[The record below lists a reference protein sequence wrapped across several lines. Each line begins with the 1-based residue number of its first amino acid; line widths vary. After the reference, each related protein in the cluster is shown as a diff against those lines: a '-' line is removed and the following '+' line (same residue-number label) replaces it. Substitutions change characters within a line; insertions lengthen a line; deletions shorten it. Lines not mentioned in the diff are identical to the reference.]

1 MLDLAVAG
9 YGMVCS
15 VGLNAPAACAAIR
28 CVLSNCVETRFMNS
42 GGEWTTAAE
51 VPLETPWRGLAKL
64 ANMGAMAIME
74 ALGGMS
80 QRDINETP
88 LLLCLAEPERP
99 GRIRGQEEFLVKH
112 IQDITGMRFHPQ
124 SAVISRG
131 RVGGSK
137 AIEAAHTLLA
147 TGKCQRCVVAGVDSY
162 LTAETLSAY
171 EKAQRLLTESN
182 SDGFIPGEAGAAVLL
197 TSSKFATNAPITI
210 NGVGFGQENAHIQSE
225 EPLRADGMVQ
235 SIKNALAMSGQ
246 DLGDLDFRICDV
258 SGEQYYFKEA
268 ALALARILRKR
279 KEEFDI
285 WHPAECIGE
294 TGAAIVPI
302 LLAVASA
309 AVAKGYSKGNGIICH
324 VSNDD
329 GQRGAIVVNALNRN

>member
-1 MLDLAVAG
+1 MADLAVAG
-9 YGMVCS
+9 CGMVCS

-28 CVLSNCVETRFMNS
+28 CVCSNTVETRFMS
-42 GGEWTTAAE
+42 SSGEWITAAE
-51 VPLETPWRGLAKL
+51 VSLETPWRGLAKL

-74 ALGGMS
+74 ALGGMGEE
-80 QRDINETP
+80 DINETP

-99 GRIRGQEEFLVKH
+99 GRIREQDAFLLKN

-124 SAVISRG
+124 SAVIPKG
-131 RVGGSK
+131 RVAGAK
-137 AIEAAHTLLA
+137 AIEAAHALLS
-147 TGKCQRCVVAGVDSY
+147 TGNCRSCVVAGVDSY

-182 SDGFIPGEAGAAVLL
+182 SDGFIPGEAAAAVLF
-197 TSSKFATNAPITI
+197 TPSRFATNASITI
-210 NGVGFGQENAHIQSE
+210 NGVGFGQENAHILSE

-235 SIKNALAMSGQ
+235 SIKAALAMAGQ

-294 TGAAIVPI
+294 TGAAIMPI
-302 LLAVASA
+302 ILSVASA

-324 VSNDD
+324 VANDD